1 VSGLAAG
8 HHNSPMLTSWRL
20 MKSHLQSAI
29 VKARSSTVA
38 SLLLCL
44 LATPLAA
51 QPQAVPTRVV
61 VVSDLNESYGS
72 TRYSAAVDDA
82 VRRTVALAPDLVIST
97 GDMIAGQRL
106 SPPLNAGE
114 VRAMWEA
121 FDRHVTIPLARAG
134 LPFAVTP
141 GNHDASSGERFALER
156 ELYRAQ
162 WLPRRP
168 ALDFVDAADYPF
180 NYAFRVHDS
189 LFVSLDT
196 THVGHLSPQHKR
208 WLDQLLRAQG
218 PKYRHRVV
226 FSHVPLW
233 PFAVGRERD
242 YLGDPELE
250 AILQRGK
257 VGVVLSGHHHA
268 YYPGYK
274 DGVRFVSQGCL
285 GAAPRA
291 LLGTSQRSSRTITML
306 ELEANG
312 NVHIEAF
319 GGADFAQPVPR
330 STLPPRVA
338 AHGTTLVRDDL
349 APRPAPAAA
358 GAVTR

>member
-1 VSGLAAG
+1 MKVSFAASILAVPRWATAG
-8 HHNSPMLTSWRL
+8 
-20 MKSHLQSAI
+20 
-29 VKARSSTVA
+29 
-38 SLLLCL
+38 LLLWL
-44 LATPLAA
+44 LASPLAA
-51 QPQAVPTRVV
+51 QPQAATTRVV

-82 VRRTVALAPDLVIST
+82 VRRTIALAPDLVIST

-106 SPPLNAGE
+106 SPPLNQDE
-114 VRAMWEA
+114 VLAMWQA
-121 FDRHVTIPLARAG
+121 FDRHVTTPLAQAG

-141 GNHDASSGERFALER
+141 GNHDASNGPRFALER

-162 WLPRRP
+162 WLPRKP
-168 ALDFVDAADYPF
+168 ALDFVDAAGYPF
-180 NYAFRVHDS
+180 NYAFRMRDT

-196 THVGHLSPQHKR
+196 THVGHLSTQHKQ
-208 WLDQLLRAQG
+208 WLDQLLQSQG
-218 PKYRHRVV
+218 PKFKHRVV

-242 YLGDPELE
+242 YLGDHELE

-274 DGVRFVSQGCL
+274 DSVRFVSQGCL

-291 LLGTSQRSSRTITML
+291 LLGTSQPSSRTITVL

-312 NVHIEAF
+312 TVRIEAF
-319 GGADFAQPVPR
+319 GGAAFDRLVPR
-330 STLPPRVA
+330 ASLPPKIT
-338 AHGTTLVRDDL
+338 AHGVTMVRDDL
-349 APRPAPAAA
+349 ALKPASAAA
-358 GAVTR
+358 SSVTR

>member
-1 VSGLAAG
+1 
-8 HHNSPMLTSWRL
+8 
-20 MKSHLQSAI
+20 MKPSFASTIGKARHSAI
-29 VKARSSTVA
+29 LG
-38 SLLLCL
+38 LLLCL
-44 LATPLAA
+44 ICGPLAA
-51 QPQAVPTRVV
+51 QTKATVTRVV

-72 TRYSAAVDDA
+72 TRYSPEVDEA
-82 VRRTVALAPDLVIST
+82 VRQTIELAPDLVIST
-97 GDMIAGQRL
+97 GDMVAGQRL
-106 SPPLNAGE
+106 SPPLDHDE
-114 VRAMWEA
+114 VRAMWQA
-121 FDRHVTIPLARAG
+121 FDRHVTMPLARAG

-141 GNHDASSGERFALER
+141 GNHDASTGTSFAVER

-162 WLPRRP
+162 WLPRKP

-180 NYAFRVHDS
+180 NYAFRVHDT
-189 LFVSLDT
+189 LFVSLDA
-196 THVGHLSPQHKR
+196 THVGHLSTQSKR
-208 WLDQLLRAQG
+208 WLEQLLQQQG
-218 PKYRHRVV
+218 SKYQHRVV

-242 YLGDPELE
+242 YLGDHELE

-291 LLGTSQRSSRTITML
+291 LLGTSQPSSRTITVL

-312 NVHIEAF
+312 HVRIEAY
-319 GGADFAQPVPR
+319 GGKGFDRLVPR
-330 STLPPRVA
+330 STLPPKIT
-338 AHGTTLVRDDL
+338 AHGTTMVRDDL
-349 APRPAPAAA
+349 ALKTLPAAA
-358 GAVTR
+358 SATAR

>member
-1 VSGLAAG
+1 MRPAFATTTPTPRFLAV
-8 HHNSPMLTSWRL
+8 L
-20 MKSHLQSAI
+20 
-29 VKARSSTVA
+29 

-44 LATPLAA
+44 LAVPLAA
-51 QPQAVPTRVV
+51 WPQATTTRVV

-72 TRYSAAVDDA
+72 TRYAPAVDEA
-82 VRRTVALAPDLVIST
+82 VRQTIALAPDLVIST

-106 SPPLNAGE
+106 SPPLDKYE
-114 VRAMWEA
+114 VQAMWQA
-121 FDRHVTIPLARAG
+121 FDRHVTTPLARAG

-141 GNHDASSGERFALER
+141 GNHDASNGARFALER

-162 WLPRRP
+162 WLPRKP

-180 NYAFRVHDS
+180 NYAFRVHHT
-189 LFVSLDT
+189 LFVSLDA
-196 THVGHLSPQHKR
+196 THVGHLSEASKR
-208 WLDQLLRAQG
+208 WLGQVLEQQG
-218 PKYRHRVV
+218 PKYKHRVV

-242 YLGDPELE
+242 YLGDHELE

-291 LLGTSQRSSRTITML
+291 LLGMSQPSSRTITVL
-306 ELEANG
+306 ELDASG
-312 NVHIEAF
+312 DVRIEAY
-319 GGADFAQPVPR
+319 GGDAFNRPVQR
-330 STLPPRVA
+330 ATLPPKIT
-338 AHGTTLVRDDL
+338 AHGATLVRDDL
-349 APRPAPAAA
+349 ALTPASNAAS
-358 GAVTR
+358 AVTR

>member
-1 VSGLAAG
+1 MMNPCFRIRIVTAR
-8 HHNSPMLTSWRL
+8 H
-20 MKSHLQSAI
+20 SAI
-29 VKARSSTVA
+29 LG
-38 SLLLCL
+38 LLLCL
-44 LATPLAA
+44 FCGPLAA
-51 QPQAVPTRVV
+51 QSKATMTRVV

-72 TRYSAAVDDA
+72 TRYSPEVDEA
-82 VRRTVALAPDLVIST
+82 VRQTIELAPDQVIST
-97 GDMIAGQRL
+97 GDMVAGQRL
-106 SPPLNAGE
+106 SPTLDHDE
-114 VRAMWEA
+114 VRAMWQA
-121 FDRHVTIPLARAG
+121 FDRHVTMPLARAG

-141 GNHDASSGERFALER
+141 GNHDASTGTRFAVER

-162 WLPRRP
+162 WLPRKP

-180 NYAFRVHDS
+180 NYAFRMHDT
-189 LFVSLDT
+189 LFVSLDA
-196 THVGHLSPQHKR
+196 THVGHLSTQSKR
-208 WLDQLLRAQG
+208 WLEQLLQQQG
-218 PKYRHRVV
+218 SKYQHRVV

-242 YLGDPELE
+242 YLGDHELE

-291 LLGTSQRSSRTITML
+291 LLGTSQPSSRTITVI

-312 NVHIEAF
+312 HVRIEAY
-319 GGADFAQPVPR
+319 GGTGFDRPVPR
-330 STLPPRVA
+330 STLPPKIT
-338 AHGTTLVRDDL
+338 AHGTTMVRDDL
-349 APRPAPAAA
+349 ALKTVPAAA
-358 GAVTR
+358 SATAR